1 METAMAAQRRSSNQ
15 ANTSPTVGSAGPITG
30 VVTGSAVFAPAQP
43 RNRDRV
49 REWIRRYLPYEMIS
63 TACELGGAALAYT
76 LTDSLAAAAV
86 VGTLGAVIGYYATA
100 LITAVQLVYHQQ
112 DQRVGPMRIVVSILL
127 ALRSITVEF
136 GPAEC
141 ADTFGV
147 RPLTYYLAPTI
158 LGNVIGGWV
167 AAKLVSDAVF
177 YLCAVISYEKFGGL
191 IVRRDGD
198 ARTDP
203 HSPESGTAA

>member
-100 LITAVQLVYHQQ
+100 FITAVQ
-112 DQRVGPMRIVVSILL
+112 P
-127 ALRSITVEF
+127 VEF